1 MKDTA
6 YLSVSARIRA
16 MENHL
21 LTPERMER
29 ILRAR
34 EDRAVERILTECGYP
49 AFDVTSAAAMDAVIR
64 AAREELF
71 EGLKE
76 LPNQALV
83 ELFRIQYDYHNLKAL
98 LKGSFEDVKHILV
111 NQGRVDGSALAEGLR
126 EGEPLPG
133 RLGEAAEEGREV
145 LHTTRD
151 PQLME
156 IALDRWCFRELLETA
171 ERAQSD
177 FLLGY
182 VRLLIDSANLR
193 TLVRW
198 LRMGRSPRFLSEVL
212 AEGGEI
218 PTEEILAISAESG
231 AGLAQRWAS
240 TPLDKAAESGAEAIK
255 GGSLVEFE
263 RLCDNGVKGYLTSA
277 RFIPFGEGPVLSYLA
292 ARETEFTNLR
302 ILLLGRRMGLEE
314 RVVRSRL
321 RESCV

>member
-34 EDRAVERILTECGYP
+34 DDREVERILAECGYP
-49 AFDVTSAAAMDAVIR
+49 AFDVTSAAAIDAVIQ

-71 EGLKE
+71 EGLKA
-76 LPNQALV
+76 LPNQAMV

-98 LKGSFEDVKHILV
+98 LKGSLEDVKHILMD
-111 NQGRVDGSALAEGLR
+111 QGRVDGRALAEGLR

-156 IALDRWCFRELLETA
+156 IALDRWYFRELLETA

-182 VRLLIDSANLR
+182 VHLLIDSANLR

-218 PTEEILAISAESG
+218 SAREILVALAG
-231 AGLAQRWAS
+231 DGGLARLWAS
-240 TPLDKAAESGAEAIK
+240 TPLKEAAESGAEALK
-255 GGSLVEFE
+255 GGSLAEFE

-302 ILLLGRRMGLEE
+302 ILLQGRRMGLEE
-314 RVVRSRL
+314 RVIRSRL

>member
-34 EDRAVERILTECGYP
+34 DDRAVERILTECGYP

-71 EGLKE
+71 EGLKA
-76 LPNQALV
+76 LPNQAMV

-98 LKGSFEDVKHILV
+98 LKGSLEDVKHILMD
-111 NQGRVDGSALAEGLR
+111 QGRVDGRALAEGLR
-126 EGEPLPG
+126 EGEPRPG

-145 LHTTRD
+145 LRATRD

-156 IALDRWCFRELLETA
+156 IALDRWYFRELLETA

-198 LRMGRSPRFLSEVL
+198 LRTGRSPRFLSEVL

-218 PTEEILAISAESG
+218 SAREILAALAG
-231 AGLAQRWAS
+231 DGGLARLWAA
-240 TPLDKAAESGAEAIK
+240 TPLKEAAESGAEALK
-255 GGSLVEFE
+255 GGSLAEFE

-302 ILLLGRRMGLEE
+302 ILLQGRRMGLEE
-314 RVVRSRL
+314 RVIRSRL
-321 RESCV
+321 RESCA